1 MMRSARH
8 RAFADHKADM
18 MKRIGTIAAEA
29 STRERK
35 YQVGELVDV
44 YCDHNL
50 ELQRVRD
57 WLQGVV
63 VQADY
68 KMVAVQFLQDVY
80 LTDGWMVPD
89 RVLWCQQ
96 GGETIRPSAHRRLR
110 KPTRKRRS

>member
-1 MMRSARH
+1 
-8 RAFADHKADM
+8 
-18 MKRIGTIAAEA
+18 MKREA
-29 STRERK
+29 TLSVATGSQIRR
-35 YQVGELVDV
+35 YQVGEIVDV

-50 ELQRVRD
+50 SSQRVRD

-96 GGETIRPSAHRRLR
+96 GGETIRPSVHRRVR
-110 KPTRKRRS
+110 KPVRRRRG